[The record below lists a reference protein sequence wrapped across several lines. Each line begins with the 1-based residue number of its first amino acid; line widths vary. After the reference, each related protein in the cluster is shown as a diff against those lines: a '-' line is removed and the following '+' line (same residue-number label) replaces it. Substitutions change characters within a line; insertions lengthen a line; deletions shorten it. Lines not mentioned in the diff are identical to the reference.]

1 MHAHPDLH
9 TALAADQQR
18 HLLAEAAAE
27 RVRLDQRLKR
37 AGADYDRLISEK
49 RMTVTMSSAPI
60 GRL

>member
-18 HLLAEAAAE
+18 QLLAEAAAV

-37 AGADYDRLISEK
+37 AGADYDFLISEK

>member
-9 TALAADQQR
+9 TALAADRQR
-18 HLLAEAAAE
+18 QLLAAAAAE
-27 RVRLDQRLKR
+27 RVQLDLRR
-37 AGADYDRLISEK
+37 NGARYAEFLISEK